1 MTAPAFSAPVYQIT
15 AVEIGQRP
23 VSLALPFHFGD
34 VTVTETAEAYLRVSA
49 EGPNGPVTGVG
60 AQLMVPRWF
69 DKRASRSAAQ
79 TVDDL
84 RATLRAAR
92 DAAVGARGTVR
103 SVSLGIRAEVR
114 AALAPDLP
122 DLAAG
127 FGPALVEMALIDA
140 ACRDAGVSF
149 PAAVRADLFGM
160 AAALPPDLAQ
170 ADYDR
175 WRAGVIAPSRL
186 RVRHTVGFGA
196 PLSADEVKDRPAD
209 GRPVALDEVIAATGG
224 TAFKI
229 KITGDVDADHAWLR
243 RIAGVI
249 GTVRGVLVTLDANEQ
264 YDPVRLATLW
274 RAIEGDRE
282 LAGFRAALAY
292 IEQPF
297 AREIALADG
306 PAFDFPVPVIIDES
320 DDSEDALPRAFAKGY
335 AGTSVKSCKGVLRA
349 LINAARVAARRA
361 EGQGA
366 LLSAEDLTCQPG
378 LCWQQ
383 DSLMAATVGAA
394 HAERNGHHF
403 AGLMQGASAA
413 EQAAYLAAHPDIY
426 TPGPAGPRLN
436 ITAGVVKIGSLDA
449 PGFGSTPGPDF
460 AGLDPI

>member
-1 MTAPAFSAPVYQIT
+1 MTAPVFRIT
-15 AVEIGQRP
+15 GVELGQRP
-23 VSLALPFHFGD
+23 VRLALPFHFGD
-34 VTVTETAEAYLRVSA
+34 ITVTETAEAYLRVSVA
-49 EGPNGPVTGVG
+49 GPNGPGTGVG

-69 DKRASRSAAQ
+69 DKRASRSAVQ

-84 RATLRAAR
+84 RATLRAAQG
-92 DAAVGARGTVR
+92 AAVGARGTVR
-103 SVSLGIRAEVR
+103 TLSLGLRADVR
-114 AALAPDLP
+114 AALVPELP

-149 PAAVRADLFGM
+149 PEAVRDDLFGVG
-160 AAALPPDLAQ
+160 AALPGDLAQ
-170 ADYDR
+170 ADWDR
-175 WRAGVIAPSRL
+175 WRAGVRAPRAL

-196 PLSADEVKDRPAD
+196 PLAAVEVANRPAD
-209 GRPVALDEVIAATGG
+209 GRPVALEEVIAATGG

-249 GTVRGVLVTLDANEQ
+249 GAVPGVLVTLDANEQ
-264 YDPVRLATLW
+264 YDPERLAALW
-274 RAIEGDRE
+274 AAVASDSALG
-282 LAGFRAALAY
+282 GFRAALAY

-297 AREIALADG
+297 AREFALAEGTGVDL
-306 PAFDFPVPVIIDES
+306 PVPVIIDES
-320 DDSEDALPRAFAKGY
+320 DDSEEALPQAFARGY

-349 LINAARVAARRA
+349 LINAARVAAR
-361 EGQGA
+361 GQGA

-383 DSLMAATVGAA
+383 DSLMAATVGAT

-403 AGLMQGASAA
+403 AGLMQGASGA
-413 EQAAYLAAHPDIY
+413 EQAAYLAAHSDIY
-426 TPGPAGPRLN
+426 RAGPAGPRLN
-436 ITAGVVKIGSLDA
+436 ITAGMVKIGSLDA
-449 PGFGSTPGPDF
+449 PGFASHPGPDF